1 MKIKDQWPAITFVVA
16 IVVLTLI
23 ILITDANA
31 WCGSDPAPACARNWV
46 SSVGTV
52 IVAIA
57 AACFAYGQWQASSR
71 QVYLPRLER
80 KLQIALEVKAIIVS
94 HLASLGR
101 FKDLF
106 DRMIVYSEETNLKEI
121 NYGLVYATRDLC
133 ETVVKNRDS
142 LSKIHIDEVDR
153 ELQSTIIHVYSMIL
167 DNTDDLIELRV
178 YTNAL
183 IDNKDGNAASNNKS
197 FIDHMS
203 AISPKINVFVG
214 KIDGYKKILRMEGY
228 KVTTIIQNIH
238 SEIRGK

>member
-1 MKIKDQWPAITFVVA
+1 
-16 IVVLTLI
+16 
-23 ILITDANA
+23 
-31 WCGSDPAPACARNWV
+31 
-46 SSVGTV
+46 
-52 IVAIA
+52 
-57 AACFAYGQWQASSR
+57 
-71 QVYLPRLER
+71 
-80 KLQIALEVKAIIVS
+80 
-94 HLASLGR
+94 
-101 FKDLF
+101 
-106 DRMIVYSEETNLKEI
+106 
-121 NYGLVYATRDLC
+121 
-133 ETVVKNRDS
+133 
-142 LSKIHIDEVDR
+142 
-153 ELQSTIIHVYSMIL
+153 MIL